1 MLQRFKVYPT
11 ENAIR
16 NRALV
21 EAIGESQDQT
31 AFLAWHPKKEV
42 PYEFTRPIP
51 VKPEQ
56 KHQSVLKQ
64 QAIESAEVAWR
75 LKQPDFSRAELA
87 KLTFTT
93 KHRWFPRSR
102 DKKMNFKKTPM
113 DRRYL

>member
-1 MLQRFKVYPT
+1 MLERFKVYPT
-11 ENAIR
+11 ENAVR

-31 AFLAWHPKKEV
+31 AFFAWHPKKEV
-42 PYEFTRPIP
+42 PYEFTRPL
-51 VKPEQ
+51 PEVVEI
-56 KHQSVLKQ
+56 KSQSVIKQ

-75 LKQPDFSRAELA
+75 LKRPEFSRAELM
-87 KLTFTT
+87 KLTFTS

-102 DKKMNFKKTPM
+102 DKKLNFKKTPM